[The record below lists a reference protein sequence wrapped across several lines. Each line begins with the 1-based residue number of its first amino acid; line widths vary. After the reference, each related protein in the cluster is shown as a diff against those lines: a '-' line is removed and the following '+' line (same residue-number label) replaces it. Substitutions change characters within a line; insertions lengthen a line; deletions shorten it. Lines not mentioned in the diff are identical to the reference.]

1 MAEKPPH
8 SRVRWL
14 PQRARDAG
22 SPWFLPPSFPPCC
35 RLQQGSSL
43 IPAPRGA
50 ENPPLLRVPVCPTAF
65 KDANPATVRGR
76 VSATLT
82 RRNRSLEIPQASWGF
97 RVYVSGSRHTWALP
111 ASYPRPSTAEGRS
124 GWGRFATRLGAPRLL
139 GDLRRPRQ
147 RTFQILQRWPAERQR
162 GRSPGFFLQII
173 INFVPRV
180 PPKLQ
185 ADARC

>member
-1 MAEKPPH
+1 MLFQIRRCIYHPLAAHRLLPVPAPKLRVHTYSEKWRRSPHTAECGGCRSVRGTRGRLGSFLPRFPRAVAS
-8 SRVRWL
+8 SRVL
-14 PQRARDAG
+14 
-22 SPWFLPPSFPPCC
+22 
-35 RLQQGSSL
+35 L

-124 GWGRFATRLGAPRLL
+124 G
-139 GDLRRPRQ
+139 
-147 RTFQILQRWPAERQR
+147 
-162 GRSPGFFLQII
+162 
-173 INFVPRV
+173 
-180 PPKLQ
+180 
-185 ADARC
+185 